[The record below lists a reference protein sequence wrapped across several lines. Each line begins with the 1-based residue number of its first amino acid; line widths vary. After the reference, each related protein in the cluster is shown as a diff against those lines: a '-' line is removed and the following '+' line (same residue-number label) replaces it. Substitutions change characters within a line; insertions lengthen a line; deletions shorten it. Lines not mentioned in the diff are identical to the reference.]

1 MFDLIYKDKLPENIK
16 LYFIDV
22 HIFCLHKDPLDP
34 TKLRPIG
41 IPTAIRRLIASHVAR
56 TL

>member
-1 MFDLIYKDKLPENIK
+1 MFDLIYENKLPENIK

-41 IPTAIRRLIASHVAR
+41 IPTAIQRLIASHVAG